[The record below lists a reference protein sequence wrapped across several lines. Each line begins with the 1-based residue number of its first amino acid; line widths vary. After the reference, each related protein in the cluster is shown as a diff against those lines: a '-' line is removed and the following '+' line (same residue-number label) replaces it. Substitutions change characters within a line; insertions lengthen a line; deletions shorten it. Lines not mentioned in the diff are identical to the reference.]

1 LLNASLET
9 KEKKEEE
16 VNKKNESETKDKDT
30 TPLLDPDSPKARGIL
45 YDQNQQK
52 LKKEKKEQIQAAIK
66 IQASSRGRATRKAE
80 KKQEILNKLEKMRR
94 LGVQGIKHFNMSSD
108 VNEMEEELSRIVHR

>member
-1 LLNASLET
+1 ME
-9 KEKKEEE
+9 
-16 VNKKNESETKDKDT
+16 
-30 TPLLDPDSPKARGIL
+30 
-45 YDQNQQK
+45 
-52 LKKEKKEQIQAAIK
+52 KEKKEQIQAAIK

-108 VNEMEEELSRIVHR
+108 VNEMEEELSRIVHRWVFQSEESVHRVYGKAL